1 MEMTYKQYV
10 ISDDRSKVNVQT
22 VIDFLANSYWASRR
36 SPETI
41 QLSIQNSICY
51 SVYDGERM
59 IGFARIVTDGATMY
73 YLCDVFVLEP
83 YRGQGISKKLIEV
96 ITNDPQFEW
105 MTGVLGTKDA
115 HGLYEQFGFVREQE
129 RYMKRLPQ
137 ARRERGAK
145 QY

>member
-10 ISDDRSKVNVQT
+10 ISDDRSKVNVKT
-22 VIDFLANSYWASRR
+22 VVDFLATSYWASRR
-36 SPETI
+36 PPETI

-137 ARRERGAK
+137 ARKEPGVK
-145 QY
+145 